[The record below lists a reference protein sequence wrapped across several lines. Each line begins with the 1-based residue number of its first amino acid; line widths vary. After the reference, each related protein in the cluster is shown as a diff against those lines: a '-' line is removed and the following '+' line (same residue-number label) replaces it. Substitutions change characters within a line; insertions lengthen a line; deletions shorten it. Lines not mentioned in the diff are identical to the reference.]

1 MIFWKC
7 KKKKER
13 FLWWVILGV
22 GLDDWM
28 QFIQYKN
35 HCTFPLNMK
44 TQHVCVHVFVCV
56 RFPGCQ
62 GGADMGHIICGVISR
77 ARHSSSSVF
86 LKQTG
91 YTSKKGNTLACQPC
105 VCVCLCVCNLTCSHL
120 IHTCHRWRDYPAV
133 IEGFCV
139 DGYFNTLR

>member
-105 VCVCLCVCNLTCSHL
+105 VCVSLCVQLNLFSPDTYLPSLEGLPCCN
-120 IHTCHRWRDYPAV
+120 WRLLCWWL
-133 IEGFCV
+133 F
-139 DGYFNTLR
+139 